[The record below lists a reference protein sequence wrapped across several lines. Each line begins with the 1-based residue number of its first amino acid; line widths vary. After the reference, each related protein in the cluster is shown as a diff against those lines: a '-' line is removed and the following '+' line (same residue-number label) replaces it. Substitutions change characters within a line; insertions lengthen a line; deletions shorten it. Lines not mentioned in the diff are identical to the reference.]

1 MSTTLH
7 MRISCCMGLG
17 PEQQH
22 NECLTASTATTYS
35 SALLEKVFLQK
46 DKLLGPSDSKE
57 VNFRKLSKDERAN
70 MQEAMAREASEVLR
84 SQALRAAR
92 EKFDEQTM
100 RDRIIPMRWLLTWKP
115 LSELADQPVGSQPPL
130 PVGGSGRR
138 YRLQDR

>member
-1 MSTTLH
+1 MVARDQGEEAMVIEFDVDNLNAFVAGGAMYT
-7 MRISCCMGLG
+7 
-17 PEQQH
+17 
-22 NECLTASTATTYS
+22 
-35 SALLEKVFLQK
+35 K

-70 MQEAMAREASEVLR
+70 MQEAMAQEVSEVLR

-115 LSELADQPVGSQPPL
+115 LSEPADQPVGSQPPL
-130 PVGGSGRR
+130 PGGGSGRR